1 MDNTTINRIQD
12 SRRVVI
18 KVGTSTLLHDNG
30 KLDLRHFSML
40 CRVMADLQNA
50 GREVTLV
57 TSGAIGVGLGK
68 LGLKKRPDE
77 TSKKQA
83 LAAIGQCEL
92 MFMYDKMFSQYGHKV
107 GQILV
112 TADVLDEPETR
123 RNVTNTFNRLIDMG
137 IIPIVNENDT
147 VATTELEGR
156 NIGDNDTLSAIV
168 AKLIDADLLIILTDI
183 DGLYDG
189 DPGKDPD
196 ARLIPFVDV
205 ISPEIHRL
213 AGSAGTRFGTGGM
226 STKIRAAEIA
236 TGAGI
241 PCFVIAG
248 DDPANLYKIFD
259 GEKIGTLFA
268 PREK

>member
-1 MDNTTINRIQD
+1 MNKTFINRIQD

-30 KLDLRHFSML
+30 KMDLRHFGML
-40 CRVMADLQNA
+40 CRVMTDLQNS

-57 TSGAIGVGLGK
+57 SSGAIGVGLGK
-68 LGLKKRPDE
+68 LGLSKRPNE

-92 MFMYDKMFSQYGHKV
+92 MFMYDKLFGEYDQTV
-107 GQILV
+107 AQILV

-123 RNVTNTFNRLIDMG
+123 KNVTNTFNRLIDMG

-189 DPGKDPD
+189 NPDKDPD
-196 ARLIPFVDV
+196 ARLIPLVEE
-205 ISPEIHRL
+205 ITPEIRQL

-226 STKIRAAEIA
+226 STKIHAAEIA
-236 TGAGI
+236 TKAGI

-248 DDPANLYKIFD
+248 NDPTNLYKIFD
-259 GEKIGTLFA
+259 GEKTGTLFA
-268 PREK
+268 SREK